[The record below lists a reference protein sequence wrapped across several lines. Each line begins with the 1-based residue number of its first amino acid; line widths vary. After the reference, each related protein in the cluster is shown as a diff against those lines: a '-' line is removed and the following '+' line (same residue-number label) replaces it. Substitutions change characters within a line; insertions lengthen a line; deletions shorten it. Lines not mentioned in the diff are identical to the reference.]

1 MTTFAS
7 TVAAPTSIRPAPAAP
22 LGDAASLADA
32 EIAVC
37 PVGRLTRGRGVAA
50 LLPDGRQ
57 VAVYL
62 VDDEV
67 YALCNIDP
75 VARAAVMSRGLVGD
89 RAGTPA
95 LISPIGKQAY
105 ALVDGRGLDDPTRGI
120 TVFPVRVAADGTVV
134 VSTDVAVRHPH
145 RA

>member
-75 VARAAVMSRGLVGD
+75 VARAAVMSRGLVGPD
-89 RAGTPA
+89 RQAGLRARGRPRAGRSDAGDHGVPG
-95 LISPIGKQAY
+95 P
-105 ALVDGRGLDDPTRGI
+105 GRGRRHGGRLDRRRCPPSPPRLRLH
-120 TVFPVRVAADGTVV
+120 F
-134 VSTDVAVRHPH
+134 
-145 RA
+145 